1 MQLPYILLPTPLS
14 HLLLVSVALK
24 LLWVMLVMGICIFR
38 ALMVYFFLLL
48 FLLLLLIIFF
58 LLLLLAHMNR
68 FLTRL
73 PVELTRFL
81 LLLRFCS
88 RALLIFSFRLAHLG
102 RCLLSL
108 AL

>member
-48 FLLLLLIIFF
+48 FLLLLL
-58 LLLLLAHMNR
+58 LAHMNR

-88 RALLIFSFRLAHLG
+88 RALLIFSFRLARLG